1 MQDKGEDR
9 GEDKGGVTEPQDAGT
24 ASPPVLES
32 VELITR
38 ILDLLAA
45 SSVPLGVTEVAQA
58 LGEGKSRIHRNLVSL
73 KHFGYVTQ
81 NQVSDKYALGW
92 KLFQLGEKASLES
105 NIRQV
110 AAPYL
115 KYLSSRTHLGA
126 MLAVPINGAPLVV
139 DSVANE
145 GFVSIS
151 VKPGNK
157 PLPLKSAQGRVA
169 LAYASRRQFDEIVR
183 LQLPSLAGE
192 QVDAA
197 WHARLDERLGAIR
210 ANLYE
215 TAPNETLV
223 GINVLSAPVLR
234 GADELVAIVSVIGSI
249 QHLSDPPGEPVRQA
263 VLGVAAAL
271 SRFMGSTVYEE
282 RGIPAV
288 EISSEALPQPA

>member
-1 MQDKGEDR
+1 MQDKG
-9 GEDKGGVTEPQDAGT
+9 GEAEPQDSGT
-24 ASPPVLES
+24 ASVSVLES
-32 VELITR
+32 VELVTR

-115 KYLSSRTHLGA
+115 KYLSGRTHLGA
-126 MLAVPINGAPLVV
+126 MLAVPINGTPLVV

-169 LAYASRRQFDEIVR
+169 LAYASRAQFDEILR
-183 LQLPSLAGE
+183 LHLPGLAGE
-192 QVDAA
+192 KVDAA
-197 WHARLDERLGAIR
+197 WHARLDKRLTAIR
-210 ANLYE
+210 KNLYE
-215 TAPNETLV
+215 TAPNETLI

-234 GADELVAIVSVIGSI
+234 GADELVAIVSVVGSI
-249 QHLSDPPGEPVRQA
+249 QHLADPPGEAVRDA

-271 SRFMGSTVYEE
+271 SRFMGSTVYED
-282 RGIPAV
+282 RGIAPL
-288 EISSEALPQPA
+288 EISSEPPPPPA

>member
-1 MQDKGEDR
+1 M
-9 GEDKGGVTEPQDAGT
+9 
-24 ASPPVLES
+24 SVLES
-32 VELITR
+32 VELVTR

-126 MLAVPINGAPLVV
+126 MLAVPINGTPLVV

-169 LAYASRRQFDEIVR
+169 LAYASRAQFDEILR
-183 LQLPSLAGE
+183 LHLPGLAGE
-192 QVDAA
+192 KVDAA
-197 WHARLDERLGAIR
+197 WHTRLDKRLAAIR
-210 ANLYE
+210 ENLYE
-215 TAPNETLV
+215 TAPNETLI

-234 GADELVAIVSVIGSI
+234 GPDELVAIVSVVGSI
-249 QHLSDPPGEPVRQA
+249 QHLADPPGPAVRDA

-271 SRFMGSTVYEE
+271 SRFMGSTVYEA
-282 RGIPAV
+282 RGIPALA
-288 EISSEALPQPA
+288 ISSEPPA

>member
-1 MQDKGEDR
+1 MH
-9 GEDKGGVTEPQDAGT
+9 DKGGEAEQQDPGT
-24 ASPPVLES
+24 ASVSVLES
-32 VELITR
+32 VELVTR

-115 KYLSSRTHLGA
+115 KYLSSLTHLGA
-126 MLAVPINGAPLVV
+126 MLAVPINGTPLVV

-157 PLPLKSAQGRVA
+157 PPPLKSAQGRVA
-169 LAYASRRQFDEIVR
+169 LAYASRAQFDEILR
-183 LQLPSLAGE
+183 QHLPGLAGE
-192 QVDAA
+192 KVDAA
-197 WHARLDERLGAIR
+197 WHARLDKRLAAIR
-210 ANLYE
+210 KNLYE
-215 TAPNETLV
+215 TAPNETLI

-234 GADELVAIVSVIGSI
+234 GEDELVAIVSVVGSI
-249 QHLSDPPGEPVRQA
+249 QHLADPPGEAVRDA

-271 SRFMGSTVYEE
+271 SRFMGSAVYEA
-282 RGIPAV
+282 RGIPAL
-288 EISSEALPQPA
+288 EISSEPPPPPA

>member
-1 MQDKGEDR
+1 MQGKGR
-9 GEDKGGVTEPQDAGT
+9 GADQVADTKEAGAASVT
-24 ASPPVLES
+24 VLES
-32 VELITR
+32 VELVTR

-58 LGEGKSRIHRNLVSL
+58 LEESKSRIHRNLVSL

-105 NIRQV
+105 NIRAI

-115 KYLSSRTHLGA
+115 RYLSHHTHLGA

-157 PLPLKSAQGRVA
+157 PLPLKSAQGRLA
-169 LAYASRRQFDEIVR
+169 LAYATKAQFDEIVGR
-183 LQLPSLAGE
+183 PPAGE
-192 QVDAA
+192 EADAA
-197 WHARLDERLGAIR
+197 WRDRLDQRLAAIR
-210 ANLYE
+210 QDLFE
-215 TAPNETLV
+215 TAPNEALV

-234 GADELVAIVSVIGSI
+234 GADELVGIVSVIGSI
-249 QHLSDPPGEPVRQA
+249 QHLPDPPGDALRLA
-263 VLGVAAAL
+263 VQGVAAAL
-271 SRFMGSTVYEE
+271 SRFMGSSVYEA
-282 RGIPAV
+282 RGIAAT
-288 EISSEALPQPA
+288 EISLETPALSS